1 MIMKETKKM
10 KFTECLSH
18 LFVFIKP
25 YRFKLLF
32 GILMVITAQVTF
44 ALNPTVE
51 GMITTQ
57 LAADISAHQPIQ
69 VDKVVHILCILFS
82 IYIVKTISQFLMAV
96 FMTDAI
102 QKTMFDV
109 RNAIENKIHHL
120 PVSYFDQE
128 KTGELLSRIT
138 NDVDTLSNMYIYFC
152 AIHDAKDQCTN
163 DVYYSSG
170 ITCYCAFIKICR

>member
-1 MIMKETKKM
+1 MKETKKM

-109 RNAIENKIHHL
+109 RNAMRIKFIIYLFLILIKKKRESYYHVSQMMWIHYRMRCSKLYH
-120 PVSYFDQE
+120 E
-128 KTGELLSRIT
+128 
-138 NDVDTLSNMYIYFC
+138 
-152 AIHDAKDQCTN
+152 
-163 DVYYSSG
+163 
-170 ITCYCAFIKICR
+170 

>member
-1 MIMKETKKM
+1 MKETKKM

-96 FMTDAI
+96 FMI
-102 QKTMFDV
+102 YLYLILIKKKRESYYHVSQMMW
-109 RNAIENKIHHL
+109 IHYRMRCSKLYH
-120 PVSYFDQE
+120 E
-128 KTGELLSRIT
+128 
-138 NDVDTLSNMYIYFC
+138 
-152 AIHDAKDQCTN
+152 
-163 DVYYSSG
+163 
-170 ITCYCAFIKICR
+170 

>member
-51 GMITTQ
+51 GMITT
-57 LAADISAHQPIQ
+57 
-69 VDKVVHILCILFS
+69 
-82 IYIVKTISQFLMAV
+82 
-96 FMTDAI
+96 
-102 QKTMFDV
+102 
-109 RNAIENKIHHL
+109 
-120 PVSYFDQE
+120 
-128 KTGELLSRIT
+128 
-138 NDVDTLSNMYIYFC
+138 
-152 AIHDAKDQCTN
+152 
-163 DVYYSSG
+163 
-170 ITCYCAFIKICR
+170 

>member
-1 MIMKETKKM
+1 MKETKKM

-57 LAADISAHQPIQ
+57 LAKDISAHQPIQ
-69 VDKVVHILCILFS
+69 IDKVVHILCILFS

-109 RNAIENKIHHL
+109 
-120 PVSYFDQE
+120 
-128 KTGELLSRIT
+128 
-138 NDVDTLSNMYIYFC
+138 
-152 AIHDAKDQCTN
+152 QC
-163 DVYYSSG
+163 D
-170 ITCYCAFIKICR
+170 

>member
-1 MIMKETKKM
+1 MKETKKM
-10 KFTECLSH
+10 KFSECLSH
-18 LFVFIKP
+18 LFVFVKP

-57 LAADISAHQPIQ
+57 LASDISSHQPIQ
-69 VDKVVHILCILFS
+69 IDKVVHILCILFT
-82 IYIVKTISQFLMAV
+82 IYIVKTISQFLMAN

-109 RNAIENKIHHL
+109 RNAIEDKIHHL

-128 KTGELLSRIT
+128 KRESYYH
-138 NDVDTLSNMYIYFC
+138 VSQMMW
-152 AIHDAKDQCTN
+152 IHYRMRCNKL
-163 DVYYSSG
+163 Y
-170 ITCYCAFIKICR
+170 RE

>member
-1 MIMKETKKM
+1 MKETKKM

-57 LAADISAHQPIQ
+57 LASDIAAHQPVQ
-69 VDKVVHILCILFS
+69 
-82 IYIVKTISQFLMAV
+82 
-96 FMTDAI
+96 
-102 QKTMFDV
+102 
-109 RNAIENKIHHL
+109 
-120 PVSYFDQE
+120 VSYTYLMYLIFHLYCEDNISIFNGHLYDGCHS
-128 KTGELLSRIT
+128 K
-138 NDVDTLSNMYIYFC
+138 NDV
-152 AIHDAKDQCTN
+152 
-163 DVYYSSG
+163 
-170 ITCYCAFIKICR
+170 

>member
-1 MIMKETKKM
+1 MKETKKM

-82 IYIVKTISQFLMAV
+82 IYIVKFPTKSENNLKYALQTVKNHPSRLLFSQNILNLF
-96 FMTDAI
+96 
-102 QKTMFDV
+102 Q
-109 RNAIENKIHHL
+109 NK
-120 PVSYFDQE
+120 S
-128 KTGELLSRIT
+128 
-138 NDVDTLSNMYIYFC
+138 
-152 AIHDAKDQCTN
+152 
-163 DVYYSSG
+163 
-170 ITCYCAFIKICR
+170 KIFQAS

>member
-1 MIMKETKKM
+1 MKETKKM

-57 LAADISAHQPIQ
+57 LASDISSHQPIQ
-69 VDKVVHILCILFS
+69 IDLYCKDNI
-82 IYIVKTISQFLMAV
+82 TIFNGHLYDGCDSE
-96 FMTDAI
+96 D
-102 QKTMFDV
+102 DV
-109 RNAIENKIHHL
+109 
-120 PVSYFDQE
+120 
-128 KTGELLSRIT
+128 
-138 NDVDTLSNMYIYFC
+138 
-152 AIHDAKDQCTN
+152 
-163 DVYYSSG
+163 
-170 ITCYCAFIKICR
+170 

>member
-1 MIMKETKKM
+1 MKETKKM

-120 PVSYFDQE
+120 PVSYFNKKKRESYYHVSQ
-128 KTGELLSRIT
+128 
-138 NDVDTLSNMYIYFC
+138 MMW
-152 AIHDAKDQCTN
+152 IHYRMRCNKL
-163 DVYYSSG
+163 YHE
-170 ITCYCAFIKICR
+170 